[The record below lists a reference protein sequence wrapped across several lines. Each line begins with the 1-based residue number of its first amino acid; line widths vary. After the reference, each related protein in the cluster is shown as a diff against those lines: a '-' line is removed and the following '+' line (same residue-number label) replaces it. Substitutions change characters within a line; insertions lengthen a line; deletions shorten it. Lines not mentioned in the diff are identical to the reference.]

1 MKKIQCKNG
10 TAHQSMCCFRLF
22 FLFILFIVICI
33 IPIVLAQEK
42 TSMSDKEQNE
52 LVKAVCEKIQQLYPF
67 PEIGKRTVEG
77 LLKNLNQGKYR
88 KSTDPGIFA
97 LNVTRDLD
105 NLSHDKHL
113 VLLYNPKMAAQM
125 LNPDKKEEEISLAA
139 LEAEDERWNNYG
151 FKELKI
157 LEGNIGYMVLS
168 IFFSTQ
174 YAGETAVTAMNYFS
188 NCHALIIDLRKNGG
202 GWDDM
207 VTLLS
212 SYFFDAEDNVVFNI
226 SHSTL
231 DHSYFASMT
240 SVYVPGKKLS
250 GIPLYILTSPST
262 ASAAEAFTHIHK
274 HLNHNAT
281 IIGEKTRGAENPV
294 DHLAINHKFILR
306 IPCWEK
312 IYSFTDS
319 RWEGEG
325 IEPDIKVDADKA
337 LQVAHLDAIKKLQ
350 KETTDDAAKMKYQW
364 ALDGLNARN
373 NPVSVDKNLLQS
385 YTGTYHNRIISFKNE
400 ELYYQAGRRAKSR
413 MIPISDTYFI
423 LESYDYFRI
432 RFKKK
437 EGEVISLEEL
447 FTNGR
452 TIEIKK
458 IKSEVN

>member
-1 MKKIQCKNG
+1 MKKNQCKNKI
-10 TAHQSMCCFRLF
+10 AHPSMCSFRIF
-22 FLFILFIVICI
+22 FLFTLFII
-33 IPIVLAQEK
+33 IYINYIVLAQEK
-42 TSMSDKEQNE
+42 IRMSDKEQNE
-52 LVKAVCEKIQQLYPF
+52 LVKTVCEKIKQLYPF
-67 PEIGKRTVEG
+67 PEIGKMTVEG
-77 LLKNLNQGKYR
+77 LLKNLNQGKYL
-88 KSTDPGIFA
+88 KYTDPGIFA
-97 LNVTRDLD
+97 QIVTKDLD
-105 NLSHDKHL
+105 GISRDKHL
-113 VLLYNPKMAAQM
+113 VLLYNPQMAAQM

-157 LEGNIGYMVLS
+157 LDGNIGYMVLS
-168 IFFSTQ
+168 IFFSTK

-212 SYFFDAEDNVVFNI
+212 SYFFDDEDRALFNI
-226 SHSTL
+226 SRSTL
-231 DHSYFASMT
+231 DHSYSASMT
-240 SVYVPGKKLS
+240 SIYVPGKKLS
-250 GIPLYILTSPST
+250 DIPLYILTSPST

-274 HLNHNAT
+274 HLNPRAT

-294 DHLAINHKFILR
+294 DHLALNHQFILR
-306 IPCWEK
+306 IPCWKK

-325 IEPDIKVDADKA
+325 IEPDIKVDTDKA
-337 LQVAHLDAIKKLQ
+337 LPVAHLEALKKLQ
-350 KETTDDAAKMKYQW
+350 KETKDDTAKMKYQW

-373 NPVSVDKNLLQS
+373 NPVSVDRNLLQS
-385 YTGTYHNRIISFKNE
+385 YTGTYLDRIISYKNG
-400 ELYYQAGRRAKSR
+400 ELYYQWRGRPKSR
-413 MIPISDTYFI
+413 MMPISDTYFI

-437 EGEVISLEEL
+437 EGEVIRLEEV

-452 TIEIKK
+452 TIVNN
-458 IKSEVN
+458 KSKE